1 MTAPLILLIAPASLA
16 FILLIYI
23 VSIYNRLVKRRNMV
37 EEGWS
42 GIEVQL
48 KKRYELIPNLLST
61 VQAYAKHEKETLEQ
75 VTQARTQAIEA
86 EGVQSQQQAEKN
98 LSQAVRQVIGVAEA
112 YPELKANQNYLQLQ
126 ETLTQV
132 ESDLEKARR
141 YYNGTVREH
150 NILAESFPSSVIAAI
165 FSIGTFDFFQHD

>member
-1 MTAPLILLIAPASLA
+1 
-16 FILLIYI
+16 
-23 VSIYNRLVKRRNMV
+23 
-37 EEGWS
+37 
-42 GIEVQL
+42 VQL